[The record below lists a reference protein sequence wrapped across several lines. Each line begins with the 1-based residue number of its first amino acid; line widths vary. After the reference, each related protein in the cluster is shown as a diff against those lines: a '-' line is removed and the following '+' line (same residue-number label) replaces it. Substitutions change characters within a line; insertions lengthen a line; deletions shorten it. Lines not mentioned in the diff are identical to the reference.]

1 MGGLALRSPSGPFEP
16 PSSST
21 YHRGMCGR
29 FTQATEGEII
39 AQVFDLSEVP
49 ALAPRYN
56 IAPTQD
62 VAAVRAAEGGG
73 RELVQLH
80 WGLIPSWAKERAM
93 GARMIN
99 ARAETLVE
107 KPAFRSAFR
116 ARRCLLVAD
125 GFYEWQKLG
134 TRKQPHFIGFKD
146 GRPFA
151 FAGLWERWRG
161 EGSEHVE
168 SCTIVTTEANE
179 LLAPIHDRMPVI
191 LDPEDFALWIDPAEK
206 DTERLVGL
214 LRPYQP
220 GPLQAYP
227 VSLLVNN
234 PANDTPACR
243 ENLR

>member
-1 MGGLALRSPSGPFEP
+1 
-16 PSSST
+16 
-21 YHRGMCGR
+21 MCGR
-29 FTQATEGEII
+29 FTQAADGEII
-39 AQVFDLSEVP
+39 ARVFDLPEAPELS
-49 ALAPRYN
+49 PRYN

-62 VAAVRAAEGGG
+62 VAAVRLAESGG

-80 WGLIPSWAKERAM
+80 WGLIPSWAKERAI

-99 ARAETLVE
+99 ARAETLAE

-116 ARRCLLVAD
+116 ERRCLIVAD

-134 TRKQPHFIGFKD
+134 GRKQPYFIGFSD
-146 GRPFA
+146 RRPFA
-151 FAGLWERWRG
+151 FAGLWERWKG

-191 LDPEDFALWIDPAEK
+191 LDRDHFAVWIDSSVKET
-206 DTERLVGL
+206 DRLVAL
-214 LRPYQP
+214 LKPYLP

-227 VSLLVNN
+227 VGLLVNN
-234 PANDTPACR
+234 PANDSPACVER
-243 ENLR
+243 LA